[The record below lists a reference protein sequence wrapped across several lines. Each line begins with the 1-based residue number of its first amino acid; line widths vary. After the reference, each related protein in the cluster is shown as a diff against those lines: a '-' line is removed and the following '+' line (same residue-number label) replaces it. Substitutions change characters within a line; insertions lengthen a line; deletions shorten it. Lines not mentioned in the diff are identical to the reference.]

1 MRRAFYEGFKY
12 VCGKYGVDPIPL
24 FKAAATAAASTPAK
38 SSPAAGAPKGTSA
51 GAAPSAPRPAAP
63 KPAAPAQAP
72 ADPFTV
78 GGIEGYRLGRQGK
91 TTSAPVVSKPP
102 ASPQTKTPAPV
113 AKPVV
118 KTPPASTGGVENLR
132 RRWDE
137 VYNQGKVSQNP
148 NAMDPEALKANVRS
162 NIDAY
167 KRLTQSP
174 FGTANPFEMHQA
186 FTTGTGP
193 YSGWADSASAA
204 SPAINRQ
211 TPQPQNPSQAAQPAQ
226 TAQKP
231 PAPQAKP
238 YHWQNANGRNF
249 QTMDEAKFLEEW
261 RKGTAQQ
268 RNKAMSSIGVNQ
280 KMWEQADEKQ
290 RMLWRR
296 QAADSYYARSVRDAA
311 ARAAR
316 NANFGVHPN
325 MTPSRNFYRPD
336 PENPGFAVNAYG
348 QKIQMNPVGSLLGNS
363 PYAVAG
369 WGDGRMEL
377 NGLFYAGQND
387 FAPGTTVLRQ
397 PRIGMA

>member
-1 MRRAFYEGFKY
+1 
-12 VCGKYGVDPIPL
+12 
-24 FKAAATAAASTPAK
+24 
-38 SSPAAGAPKGTSA
+38 
-51 GAAPSAPRPAAP
+51 
-63 KPAAPAQAP
+63 
-72 ADPFTV
+72 
-78 GGIEGYRLGRQGK
+78 
-91 TTSAPVVSKPP
+91 
-102 ASPQTKTPAPV
+102 
-113 AKPVV
+113 
-118 KTPPASTGGVENLR
+118 
-132 RRWDE
+132 
-137 VYNQGKVSQNP
+137 
-148 NAMDPEALKANVRS
+148 MDPEGLKSTVRS
-162 NIDAY
+162 NIAAY

-193 YSGWADSASAA
+193 YSGWVDSASAA

-211 TPQPQNPSQAAQPAQ
+211 TPQQQNPSQAAQPAQ

-325 MTPSRNFYRPD
+325 MAPSRNMYRPD
-336 PENPGFAVNAYG
+336 PKNPGFAVNAYG
-348 QKIQMNPVGSLLGNS
+348 QRIAMSPTGSLLGNS